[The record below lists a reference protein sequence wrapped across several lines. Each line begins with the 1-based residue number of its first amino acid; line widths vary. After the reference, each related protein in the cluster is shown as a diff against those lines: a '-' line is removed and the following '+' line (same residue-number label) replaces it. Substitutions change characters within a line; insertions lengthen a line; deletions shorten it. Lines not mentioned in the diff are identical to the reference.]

1 MESDEHHRD
10 STGHIASNKLLTLE
24 PTGAKMNTRKKST
37 IAGWILS
44 GLLALLLI
52 GASASAKLTAWEG
65 KSEMFAKI
73 GWSEN
78 GMFWIGIVEVSVTI
92 LFLIPRTS
100 FIGAILLAAYLG
112 GATATHV
119 RMEEPFFIPII
130 VGIAAWVAL
139 GLRNPAV
146 FRLAFA
152 PHSIPESTETAGQP

>member
-1 MESDEHHRD
+1 MN
-10 STGHIASNKLLTLE
+10 SNKKL
-24 PTGAKMNTRKKST
+24 T

-44 GLLALLLI
+44 GLLALMLI
-52 GASASAKLTAWEG
+52 GASASGKLTTWEG
-65 KSEMFAKI
+65 KSEMFAKM
-73 GWSEN
+73 GWSEDV
-78 GMFWIGIVEVSVTI
+78 MFWIGIVEVTVTV

-130 VGIAAWVAL
+130 VGIVVWVAL

-152 PHSIPESTETAGQP
+152 PPSVSNTADPVDRSEA

>member
-1 MESDEHHRD
+1 
-10 STGHIASNKLLTLE
+10 
-24 PTGAKMNTRKKST
+24 MNTNKKLT

-44 GLLALLLI
+44 GLLALMLI
-52 GASASAKLTAWEG
+52 GASASAKLTTWEG
-65 KSEMFAKI
+65 KSEMFAKM
-73 GWSEN
+73 GWSEDV
-78 GMFWIGIVEVSVTI
+78 MFWIGIVEVTVTV

-130 VGIAAWVAL
+130 VGVVAWIAL

-152 PHSIPESTETAGQP
+152 PQSSLNSAAPVESSEA

>member
-1 MESDEHHRD
+1 
-10 STGHIASNKLLTLE
+10 
-24 PTGAKMNTRKKST
+24 MNTNKKLT

-44 GLLALLLI
+44 GLLALMLI

-65 KSEMFAKI
+65 KSEMFAKM
-73 GWSEN
+73 GWSEDV
-78 GMFWIGIVEVSVTI
+78 MFWIGIVEVTVTV

-130 VGIAAWVAL
+130 VGIVAWIAL

-152 PHSIPESTETAGQP
+152 PPSILNSAAPVERSEA

>member
-1 MESDEHHRD
+1 
-10 STGHIASNKLLTLE
+10 
-24 PTGAKMNTRKKST
+24 MNTNKKLT

-44 GLLALLLI
+44 GLLALMLI
-52 GASASAKLTAWEG
+52 GASASAKLTTWEG
-65 KSEMFAKI
+65 KSEMFAKM
-73 GWSEN
+73 GWSEDV
-78 GMFWIGIVEVSVTI
+78 MFWIGIVEVTVTV

-130 VGIAAWVAL
+130 VGAVAWIAL

-152 PHSIPESTETAGQP
+152 PQSILNSAAPVERTEA